1 MSLTDRARA
10 SRERADRTGDPGDAM
25 LAAALEA
32 TLAAEAQDL
41 LSQLPL
47 NRSTVG
53 TPTPAEEG
61 LVSEVR
67 IAPGEGLN

>member
-1 MSLTDRARA
+1 
-10 SRERADRTGDPGDAM
+10 M